1 MTLYFDTLKFAE
13 RLKAAGEQNSNAH
26 AEALQEALEQN
37 IFSKGEV
44 EQMFAEALQRFDK
57 RTEEIQKRTYE
68 IASEMTTQR
77 IEFVKELSIQRSEM
91 AVQRSELVSEIHKT
105 AWVTISVIS
114 GLFAI
119 TASLGAALHFLH

>member
-13 RLKAAGEQNSNAH
+13 RLKAAGEQNPSAH

-44 EQMFAEALQRFDK
+44 EKMFAEALQRFDK
-57 RTEEIQKRTYE
+57 RTEEL
-68 IASEMTTQR
+68 ASQMA
-77 IEFVKELSIQRSEM
+77 IQR
-91 AVQRSELVSEIHKT
+91 AELITEIHKT
-105 AWVTISVIS
+105 AWVTIGVIS